1 MSEAPVVFDLPKVLE
16 ALLFSTSEPL
26 TVKDIQV
33 VFGRFHDQVERV
45 RGKFDN
51 KDEEDAEILDS
62 DLGFPA
68 ELIEQVPALITS
80 TQIRDA
86 IDGVNERMQE
96 AGSCYQIQETSL
108 GFRMVVVPELGY
120 WVRLLRENPK
130 PMKLSQPALETLSI
144 IAYRQPATRSEMEA
158 IRGVS
163 VDSALQRLVE
173 YELVYVVGRAD
184 LPGRPVQY
192 GTTDRFLEFVGIRSI
207 DELPATDVLSPQQLD
222 EWIQQA
228 NEPEHVGD
236 ATVGLPSNEEDN
248 EENHA
253 ANLVTDEDQEDL
265 PLDAE
270 DPTVMTVDVSAGE
283 DASDSDA
290 MSEVEESAEVDV
302 VAEDTIAEVDEDE
315 EQEKLLKTDFIRLW
329 TWIA

>member
-1 MSEAPVVFDLPKVLE
+1 MSDTPVVFDLPKVLE

-26 TVKDIQV
+26 SVKDIQV

-45 RGKFDN
+45 RGKMD
-51 KDEEDAEILDS
+51 KSDDDDAEILDS

-96 AGSCYQIQETSL
+96 QGSCYQIQETSM
-108 GFRMVVVPELGY
+108 GFRMVVVPDLGY

-130 PMKLSQPALETLSI
+130 PMKLRQPALETLSI
-144 IAYRQPATRSEMEA
+144 IAYRQPVTRSEMEA

-173 YELVYVVGRAD
+173 YELVYAMGRAD

-192 GTTDRFLEFVGIRSI
+192 GTTEKFLEFVGIRSI

-222 EWIQQA
+222 EWIKQA
-228 NEPEHVGD
+228 NEPEPAGD
-236 ATVGLPSNEEDN
+236 ATVGLPSNAEDN

-253 ANLVTDEDQEDL
+253 ASLVTDEDQEDL
-265 PLDAE
+265 PLDPE
-270 DPTVMTVDVSAGE
+270 DSSVMTVNSSEDDDGADDDEVSVEEAAPMSDEAVEAIEAETPAVIADEDLDE
-283 DASDSDA
+283 DA
-290 MSEVEESAEVDV
+290 EE
-302 VAEDTIAEVDEDE
+302 
-315 EQEKLLKTDFIRLW
+315 EKTPEN
-329 TWIA
+329 